1 MSYKIF
7 IHADPDHKHI
17 LHDLEKVAHATLS
30 FFDIPGGH
38 LTLAFTDDDHI
49 QELNKEF
56 AGVDHPTD
64 VLSFPDGDTDLE
76 TGEIY
81 YGDVVISIP
90 YAERQAKEAGHPLRS
105 ELTLLIIHGI
115 LHLLGFNHEEEDER
129 RKMWSVQDEILTQLG
144 SEIASPG

>member
-17 LHDLEKVAHATLS
+17 LHDLEKVARATLS

-81 YGDVVISIP
+81 YG
-90 YAERQAKEAGHPLRS
+90 E
-105 ELTLLIIHGI
+105 
-115 LHLLGFNHEEEDER
+115 
-129 RKMWSVQDEILTQLG
+129 
-144 SEIASPG
+144 